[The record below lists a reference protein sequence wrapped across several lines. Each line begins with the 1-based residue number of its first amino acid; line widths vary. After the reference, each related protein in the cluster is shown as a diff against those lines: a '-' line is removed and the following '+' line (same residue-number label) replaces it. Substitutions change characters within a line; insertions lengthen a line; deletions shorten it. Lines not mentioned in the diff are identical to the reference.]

1 MGEMGSICKIL
12 VGKLEGKRLLGR
24 PRRRQDDNIRMDP
37 REIWWGCLDWVH
49 LAQDSD
55 CWRALVNTVMNIR
68 VPLRRGISC
77 IAE

>member
-37 REIWWGCLDWVH
+37 REIWWGVVEWID
-49 LAQDSD
+49 LAQN
-55 CWRALVNTVMNIR
+55 WHQGRTLVNTAMNL
-68 VPLRRGISC
+68 PTP
-77 IAE
+77 